1 MSNRL
6 DRTQFEE
13 KYWLDLTDKFIDKN
27 ELRWAEFV
35 SDKDQAEIKTRELF
49 TETFSTDWELFVE
62 EEFELYEQNYQ
73 ERIELEVEDYLLEQS
88 RDSEVEDE

>member
-13 KYWLDLTDKFIDKN
+13 RCFLDLQDKFIDKN
-27 ELRWAEFV
+27 TELWN
-35 SDKDQAEIKTRELF
+35 K
-49 TETFSTDWELFVE
+49 FVE

-73 ERIELEVEDYLLEQS
+73 ERVELEVEDYLLEQS
-88 RDSEVEDE
+88 RDSEVEDGN